1 MLEQNW
7 NNYLNNKRMYNSKRE
22 FSIIPSIMKP
32 ISTSAVIAI
41 LLSVAAIFSSCGK
54 GGENT
59 EQNQKKLPLVKFKE
73 IQTEQFSDNFKV
85 MGVIKPFTSAKVS
98 SEEGGLITSLTKDKG
113 SYVSKGEIVARIKK
127 DVEIASLEQTEA
139 QVELARMNYEK
150 QKQLYE
156 DNATTEIQYLTAKWQ
171 YEAAI
176 RGADILK
183 QRLKSG
189 FVRSPISG
197 VVDDKFMNKGEM
209 SAPGSPI
216 FNIIDISTVKV
227 SAGVPEM
234 YLTKVSKGQSVNVTI
249 DVLPGVQ
256 FEGKVNYIAPALQGT
271 SRTFEIEILISNKD
285 RILKPGMNAN
295 VVLSEFTKE
304 SAVVIPQDLIVD
316 YGDVQY
322 VFVLEGDIARKREL
336 KLGGRNGNQ
345 VLIESGLN
353 PGEKLITDGFQS
365 LKDGDKVQV
374 VQ

>member
-1 MLEQNW
+1 MKEKFINIL
-7 NNYLNNKRMYNSKRE
+7 YMNK
-22 FSIIPSIMKP
+22 
-32 ISTSAVIAI
+32 ISTGISGLMII
-41 LLSVAAIFSSCGK
+41 FLAAIVLTGCSK
-54 GGENT
+54 GGSETKDQT
-59 EQNQKKLPLVKFKE
+59 EEKKLPLVKVKDIEPQAFN
-73 IQTEQFSDNFKV
+73 DNFKV
-85 MGVIKPFTSAKVS
+85 VGTIKPFTSAKVS
-98 SEEGGLITSLTKDKG
+98 SEEGGVITYLTKDKG
-113 SYVSKGEIVARIKK
+113 SYVRKGEVLARIKK
-127 DVEIASLEQTEA
+127 NVEIATLEQTEA

-171 YEAAI
+171 YEAAV

-183 QRLKSG
+183 ERLKSG

-216 FNIIDISTVKV
+216 FSIIDISTVKI

-234 YLTKVSKGQSVNVTI
+234 YLTKVEKGQTVKVTI
-249 DVLPGVQ
+249 DVLPGVE
-256 FEGKVNYIAPALQGT
+256 FEGKINYISPALIGA
-271 SRTFEIEILISNKD
+271 SRTFEIEILLNNKD
-285 RILKPGMNAN
+285 RVLKPGMNAN
-295 VVLSEFTKE
+295 VQISQYSKDN
-304 SAVVIPQDLIVD
+304 AIVIQQDLIID

-322 VFVLEGDIARKREL
+322 VFVLEGDIAKKRDL
-336 KLGGRNGNQ
+336 ILGGRNNNM

-353 PGEKLITDGFQS
+353 PGDKLITDGFHA